1 MKSSN
6 LKKIISGI
14 TAICL
19 MSAMSLN
26 VSAVPNP
33 GQSLTGDVNRDNQ
46 VNYVD
51 LLDMKKRVLSI
62 TQNQMG
68 GGNRRSSYDLNSDGI
83 VNVIDALILKN
94 IILSQSS
101 TDPEQTTT
109 SDVTTTPSE
118 TTIPDVTT
126 VTDVSDSDVT
136 TVTTEVT
143 EPPVVIQDAV
153 KFTFNS
159 SGVTAYDVDG
169 NEVDSQ
175 MVNDTTVTIT
185 VPGEYTFDGECADGQ
200 IVVDVDKDTYVDG
213 LVTLNLEGLIL
224 SNTTTSPIYVASI
237 DDVCE
242 ISAKKDTIN
251 VISDGTSEYTNADG
265 GVGAIYSKDDL
276 KFKGKGKLTVYGNYE
291 DAIVSKND
299 IKIWN
304 STLSVVAVDDG
315 IRGKDSVKIGDSDDM
330 VENGGNGFSNLNISI
345 TAGGDGIKSTN
356 YEDEGKGKINI
367 NGGTISITSYSD
379 GIQAEQEIN
388 INGGDIRITTT
399 AQQSSS
405 GSNNQ
410 PGGGRQSTTTDDTS
424 AKGIKAALDDSSTLD
439 ITEAINITGG
449 TININSTDDSIHSNG
464 DINITGGTF
473 TLSSGDDAIHADGTL
488 TTGTTDGT
496 LDEFTIY
503 VSQCYEGLEASIINQ
518 NAGTVI
524 VNSED
529 DGYNAAGGNDGSG
542 NTSPGGWNQGGGFG
556 SSSGNYSMNLNGG
569 FVLVNAADGDHDGF
583 DSNGSLTISGGYFIS
598 NGNDTFDADGTM
610 SFNGGVYV
618 KDYNSEMSGTSW
630 TQTVSASGSVS
641 AGERITIADE
651 SGNVIV
657 SFLAGK
663 SISNVVAGCTGYS
676 SAVVYTGGTITGT
689 ALTGTGDQ
697 ECYVSGTISGGTQ
710 LNNSGSTGGGQ
721 TNPWGN

>member
-19 MSAMSLN
+19 MSAISLN
-26 VSAVPNP
+26 VSAMPNP
-33 GQSLTGDVNRDNQ
+33 GQQLTGDVNRDNQ

-51 LLDMKKRVLSI
+51 LLDMKKRVLDI
-62 TQNQMG
+62 TQSQMG

-83 VNVIDALILKN
+83 VNVIDAIILKN

-101 TDPEQTTT
+101 TDPEQTTIP
-109 SDVTTTPSE
+109 SVTTTPSK
-118 TTIPDVTT
+118 TTEPDVTT

-143 EPPVVIQDAV
+143 EPPVVIQDAI

-175 MVNDTTVTIT
+175 MVNGTTVTIT
-185 VPGEYTFDGECADGQ
+185 VPGEYTFDGECAEGQ
-200 IVVDVDKDTYVDG
+200 IIVNVDKTAYPKDVAG
-213 LVTLNLEGLIL
+213 NNVVLNLEGLTL

-242 ISAKKDTIN
+242 ISAKKGTEN
-251 VISDGTSEYTNADG
+251 TISDGTSYTNADG
-265 GVGAIYSKDDL
+265 DSGAIYSCDDI
-276 KFKGKGKLTVYGNYE
+276 KFKGKGTLTVNGNCA

-304 STLSVVAVDDG
+304 STLKVTAVDDG
-315 IRGKDSVKIGDSDDM
+315 IRGKDAVKIGDPDDLT
-330 VENGGNGFSNLNISI
+330 VDGAYDSLSVTVNAQN
-345 TAGGDGIKSTN
+345 GDGIKSTN
-356 YEDEGKGKINI
+356 YEDEGKGIVNI
-367 NGGTISITSYSD
+367 NGGTINVTAYSD
-379 GIQAEQEIN
+379 GITAEQGVN
-388 INGGDIRITTT
+388 INGGDISITTT
-399 AQQSSS
+399 ATQSSS
-405 GSNNQ
+405 GSSN
-410 PGGGRQSTTTDDTS
+410 GGWGQQGTTTTTNDTS
-424 AKGIKAALDDSSTLD
+424 AKGIKASLDATSTL
-439 ITEAINITGG
+439 TVTPVINITGG
-449 TININSTDDSIHSNG
+449 NIDINSTDDSIHCNG
-464 DINITGGTF
+464 DITITGGTF
-473 TLSSGDDAIHADGTL
+473 TLASGDDGIHADNTL
-488 TTGTTDGT
+488 TTGTTDGA

-503 VSQCYEGLEASIINQ
+503 ISKCYEGLEATTINQ
-518 NAGTVI
+518 NAGIVI
-524 VNSED
+524 VNSTD
-529 DGYNAAGGNDGSG
+529 DGYNAAGGADSLGT
-542 NTSPGGWNQGGGFG
+542 TSPGGWGQGGMS
-556 SSSGNYSMNLNGG
+556 SSSGTMNLNGG
-569 FVLVNAADGDHDGF
+569 FVLVNVADGDHDGF
-583 DSNGSLTISGGYFIS
+583 DSNGPLTINGGYFIS

-618 KDYNSEMSGTSW
+618 KDYNSEMSGNSW

-657 SFLAGK
+657 SFLASK

-676 SAVVYTGGTITGT
+676 SAVVYIGGTITGT

-710 LNNSGSTGGGQ
+710 LTGSSGGGQ
-721 TNPWGN
+721 TNPWG